1 MLLIIN
7 ADSSHF
13 FVNWMI
19 CTQEIIS
26 SIVTFSSDESIHGS
40 KDVSDRQ
47 IISYFFDTDM
57 ACNKNA

>member
-1 MLLIIN
+1 MRT
-7 ADSSHF
+7 SHIF
-13 FVNWMI
+13 DNWMI

-26 SIVTFSSDESIHGS
+26 SIVIFSSDESIHGS

-47 IISYFFDTDM
+47 IISQFFDTDM